1 MLNDLAKTGIAH
13 QLILTKLDRASPTIW
28 KEIRTALKDNPDPG
42 TEFKS
47 SSRAPLYERSSEV
60 VERLTMGVWGSLRR
74 QLGFACDQTILGVSS
89 EERLGLNALR
99 YSILQACG
107 VSRGKDFEEDE
118 YVKGLRGM
126 PVVDES
132 GNVWDQ
138 DKMRDYEEEDEEER
152 KLTVK
157 ERLAR
162 KFDDKNPWRGEVY
175 SGAKMLRQRIYRW

>member
-13 QLILTKLDRASPTIW
+13 QLVLTKLDRASPTIW

-47 SSRAPLYERSSEV
+47 SSRAPLCERSSEV

-107 VSRGKDFEEDE
+107 VSRGKNFEEDE
-118 YVKGLRGM
+118 YVKGLKGM
-126 PVVDES
+126 PVVDDS
-132 GNVWDQ
+132 GNAWEQ
-138 DKMRDYEEEDEEER
+138 EEMREEEEDEEER